1 MLRILQN
8 KISTNGLKSKDIFS
22 YLFIFFLVFF
32 SHFLFVNFF
41 GLYEDD
47 WHFSGNAITNTFAQN
62 IDRTSSAL
70 FTFWQGRPLHM
81 TFLTFIPFFG
91 AKLGGITTI
100 YLIGFSIL
108 SVNACLWYSLLKKIT
123 QQPYLPIISALLFCL
138 YPADTTFNYL
148 QHLIGLQ
155 TSLLFF
161 LIAFHLFVS
170 EASKNNLTKIF
181 SYVFLTL
188 SLLTYESLFPLFL
201 IAPLLP
207 KHKSNKKRWFY
218 HIFILVFILVIYF
231 SLRKFAGEQRVNEL
245 TLIELIQK
253 LGYQVIVG
261 PLISLKTFFD
271 RPIEVIATLKVQ
283 ELVIL
288 FISASVFF
296 IVIRYL
302 VKNEYQED
310 NQNTYSKIFKFL
322 GIGILMTVLAYP
334 SAFLLSIDL
343 VDGRASRVHF
353 AAALGTTL
361 IVGCLW
367 SILIVKTHYQKQW
380 NRLIILLLSIHLSL
394 LFAFAL
400 NVQSYYKLSWQ
411 YQQAFW
417 SDVLKLAPDFEER
430 TVILVQAP
438 SLPWGKQ
445 INPFDWS
452 VPSVLE
458 SIYQFPK
465 NWKFKPRL
473 YVINPDLD
481 NPNQW
486 KNEII
491 KNQQFFLSGNNKGL
505 RYYYAWEPERIVKA
519 QDVILLIEENK
530 KLVRKSE
537 ITLADGHSLL
547 LKQDNQTNLAKTY
560 PKSIIF
566 DRLIPSSQPLEATSY
581 TPIYFAPQQ

>member
-1 MLRILQN
+1 MFNTIKELGSLKYIKSREIIPYSFIIFLTW
-8 KISTNGLKSKDIFS
+8 ISR
-22 YLFIFFLVFF
+22 FLL
-32 SHFLFVNFF
+32 SNSL

-62 IDRTSSAL
+62 IDRISSAL

-81 TFLTFIPFFG
+81 TFLTFIPFLG

-123 QQPYLPIISALLFCL
+123 QQPYLPIISTLLFCL

-155 TSLLFF
+155 TSLLLF

-207 KHKSNKKRWFY
+207 KNRSNKKQWFY

-231 SLRKFAGEQRVNEL
+231 SLRKLAGEQRVNEL

-261 PLISLKTFFD
+261 PFISLKTFFL
-271 RPIEVIATLKVQ
+271 RLIEVIATLKMQ
-283 ELVIL
+283 ELAIL
-288 FISASVFF
+288 IISASVFF
-296 IVIRYL
+296 IVIHYL
-302 VKNEYQED
+302 VKNGYQKD
-310 NQNTYSKIFKFL
+310 NQKAYSEIFKFL
-322 GIGILMTVLAYP
+322 VIGILMTVLAYP
-334 SAFLLSIDL
+334 SEFLLSVDM

-353 AAALGTTL
+353 AAALGTTI

-367 SILIVKTHYQKQW
+367 SMFLVKTHHQKQW

-394 LFAFAL
+394 LFTFAL
-400 NVQSYYKLSWQ
+400 NIQSYYKLSWQ

-486 KNEII
+486 KSEMI
-491 KNQQFFLSGNNKGL
+491 KNQQFFLSGNNRGL

-519 QDVILLIEENK
+519 QDVILLIEKNK
-530 KLVRKSE
+530 KLVRKPE

-547 LKQDNQTNLAKTY
+547 LKQDNQRNLAKTY

-566 DRLIPSSQPLEATSY
+566 DRLIPSSQPLETTSH
-581 TPIYFAPQQ
+581 TPIYFDPQQ